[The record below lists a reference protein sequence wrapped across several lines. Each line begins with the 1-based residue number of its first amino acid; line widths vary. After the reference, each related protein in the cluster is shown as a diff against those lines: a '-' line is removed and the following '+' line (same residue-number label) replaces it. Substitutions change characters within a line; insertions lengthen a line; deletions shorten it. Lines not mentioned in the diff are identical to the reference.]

1 MKKKTHLALFSL
13 FSPSFKKKTKKL
25 KTSKKLFFTQVAID
39 YNAGFT
45 GAMAYLTMSEDTWE
59 ACKARGDVPRPI
71 KKIY

>member
-1 MKKKTHLALFSL
+1 MGGKKLTFFKLKKKTS
-13 FSPSFKKKTKKL
+13 KL
-25 KTSKKLFFTQVAID
+25 PQVAID

-45 GAMAYLTMSEDTWE
+45 GAMAYFTMSEDTWE